1 MSIYY
6 KPCGGVADYYSVSG
20 FANVT
25 VCIDNTT
32 AIIPGSID
40 VRLCG
45 TSCTTSGECTP
56 CLPQCDCYVFTNT
69 AETNKY
75 ATINDCNYGPI
86 IVEFGVAPFPEQV
99 QKYCVKRGSTIIVDP
114 GITYYLCSSNCYT
127 TGLCSDCT
135 TTSTTTT
142 VLD

>member
-45 TSCTTSGECTP
+45 TSCTTSGKCTP

-86 IVEFGVAPFPEQV
+86 IVEFAVAPFPEQV

-127 TGLCSDCT
+127 TGFCLDCT